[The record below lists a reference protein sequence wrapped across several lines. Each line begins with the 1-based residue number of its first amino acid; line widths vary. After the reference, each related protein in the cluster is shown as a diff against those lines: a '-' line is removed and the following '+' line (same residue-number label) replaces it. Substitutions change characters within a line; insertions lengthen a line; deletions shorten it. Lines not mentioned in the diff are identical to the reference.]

1 MSGKVLIITYYWP
14 PSGGAGVQRW
24 LKFVKYLPE
33 FGWEPVVLTVD
44 PEKASY
50 GQKDES
56 LGNEIREGVKVHY
69 TSTFELYSVYQR
81 FSSKKEIPY
90 GGFSNEGNISL
101 FQRFSRFVRGNF
113 FLPDPRKGWN
123 RFAYKKAKEL
133 IRKYGIDTVITTS
146 PPHSTQLVGLKLKK
160 HLGINWVADLRDPWT
175 DIYYYNEFNHTL
187 LARWMDRR
195 SERKVLTG
203 ADQLITVS
211 PALKRLFLAKAKGIF
226 EDKIAVIPNG
236 YDEDDFPE
244 KAEHLDPGRF
254 VISYTGTI
262 VESYDLSGFI
272 LAIKSLPESFRNKVL
287 LRFVGNVPETIVN
300 QFRQAG
306 LEKNLDLVGYVA
318 HKQSVEYLFASD
330 ILLLVIP
337 NVSLNEGIITGKL
350 FEYLAA
356 KKPILF
362 IGPIHGDAA
371 KIVLECEAGVVFD
384 YGDGEGML
392 SFLNHPSHDIVT
404 GNKAHEYSRRQL
416 TLKLVKELDRNE
428 K

>member
-1 MSGKVLIITYYWP
+1 MAKKVLIITYYWP

-56 LGNEIREGVKVHY
+56 LKREIRKGMEVHC

-133 IRKYGIDTVITTS
+133 ICKHRIDTVITTS
-146 PPHSTQLVGLKLKK
+146 PPHSTQLIGLKLKK
-160 HLGINWVADLRDPWT
+160 HLGISWIADLRDPWT
-175 DIYYYNEFNHTL
+175 DIYYYKDFHHTS
-187 LARWMDRR
+187 LARRIDLYY
-195 SERKVLTG
+195 EKKVLAG

-211 PALKRLFLAKAKGIF
+211 PALKRLFLSKAKGIP
-226 EDKIAVIPNG
+226 EDKITVIPNG

-244 KAEHLDPGRF
+244 KIEQPNTDRF
-254 VISYTGTI
+254 VITYTGTI
-262 VESYDLSGFI
+262 AESYDLSGFI
-272 LAIKSLPESFRNKVL
+272 QALKSSDESFKKKLL
-287 LRFVGNVPETIVN
+287 LRFVGNVPETIVK
-300 QFRQAG
+300 QFHQAG
-306 LEKNLDLVGYVA
+306 LERNLDLAGYVP
-318 HKQSVEYLFASD
+318 HKKSVQYLFTS
-330 ILLLVIP
+330 
-337 NVSLNEGIITGKL
+337 NS
-350 FEYLAA
+350 
-356 KKPILF
+356 
-362 IGPIHGDAA
+362 
-371 KIVLECEAGVVFD
+371 
-384 YGDGEGML
+384 GM
-392 SFLNHPSHDIVT
+392 
-404 GNKAHEYSRRQL
+404 
-416 TLKLVKELDRNE
+416 
-428 K
+428 